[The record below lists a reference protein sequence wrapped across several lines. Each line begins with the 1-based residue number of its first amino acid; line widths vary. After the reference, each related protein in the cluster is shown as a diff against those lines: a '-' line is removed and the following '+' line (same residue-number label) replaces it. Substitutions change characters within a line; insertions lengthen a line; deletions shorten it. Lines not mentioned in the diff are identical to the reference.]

1 MSEGKAARLNVRV
14 TPAQHA
20 EVAWRAALAGLGVSE
35 YVRRRALSDA
45 DAPQIVADV
54 APRRALPATPT
65 RAGGNP
71 PRGAGEKPPPHR
83 ADELAPAIE
92 SSASAVADAAADVSG
107 FIASIA
113 HSL

>member
-20 EVAWRAALAGLGVSE
+20 EVARRAALAGLGVSE

-54 APRRALPATPT
+54 ATLRALHANLK
-65 RAGGNP
+65 RAGGNLNQVA
-71 PRGAGEKPPPHR
+71 RELSTRHR

-107 FIASIA
+107 FIASVE

>member
-1 MSEGKAARLNVRV
+1 M
-14 TPAQHA
+14 
-20 EVAWRAALAGLGVSE
+20 AWRAALAGLGVSE

-54 APRRALPATPT
+54 ATLRALHANLK
-65 RAGGNP
+65 RAGGNLNQVA
-71 PRGAGEKPPPHR
+71 RELSTRHR
-83 ADELAPAIE
+83 ADELAP
-92 SSASAVADAAADVSG
+92 AVADAAADVSG

>member
-54 APRRALPATPT
+54 ATLRALHANLK
-65 RAGGNP
+65 RAGGNLNQVARTSWHLP
-71 PRGAGEKPPPHR
+71 SNHPPPPSPTR
-83 ADELAPAIE
+83 RRT
-92 SSASAVADAAADVSG
+92 
-107 FIASIA
+107 
-113 HSL
+113 